1 MRQTLSRLFRANIA
15 NSSRTLIMGA
25 TTASLFMWQYKQNKL
40 PFMSN
45 YAHCAALPYTLPSQS
60 QIEACQRD
68 LMEFIEDEKYLA
80 PLLIRLSWH
89 DAGTYDK
96 ADGSGGPR
104 ACMRFPTG
112 E

>member
-1 MRQTLSRLFRANIA
+1 
-15 NSSRTLIMGA
+15 
-25 TTASLFMWQYKQNKL
+25 
-40 PFMSN
+40 
-45 YAHCAALPYTLPSQS
+45 
-60 QIEACQRD
+60 
-68 LMEFIEDEKYLA
+68 MEFIEDEKYLA